1 MLAARL
7 IIIIVVIIIN
17 SVLIAMNDNFIM
29 ILLCHQQQINRKSKP
44 QNMQFFVIALALVG
58 FVAADVSHL
67 LLNQNAGYSYSA
79 SSSSSSLASAALPG
93 GDSSSYQPEDLI
105 PQHLKASHVGTV
117 SAEIVPGGD
126 SSSYQPVHL
135 IPQQLQTETEVIPG
149 GDSSSYQPAHL
160 IPQQL
165 QSEVGSAEVI
175 PGGDS
180 SSYQPAHLIPQQL
193 QSEAASAEVIP
204 GGDSSSYQPAQV
216 IEQQSFNLG
225 ADTQTP
231 EQFIPEADRIAH
243 AQYVQEQEQQ
253 QAQVVVPGGDSS
265 SYQPAHLIPQQLQT
279 ETEVIPGADSS
290 SYQPADLIPH
300 HLKASHGTYNIGA
313 DTQTPEKFIPEADR
327 VAHYAYTQ
335 SQTLTQSQPAV
346 PSQELQAAQVET
358 ASYNLGADTQTP
370 EQFIPEADRITHAN
384 YVEQEQSQSPV
395 VYQEPVSN
403 GIEEFNA
410 ETHVPVIIGADTITP
425 AHLLPKYS
433 AGASSSSSSSSSA
446 SSADTQY
453 GSNGGYIY

>member
-1 MLAARL
+1 
-7 IIIIVVIIIN
+7 
-17 SVLIAMNDNFIM
+17 
-29 ILLCHQQQINRKSKP
+29 Q
-44 QNMQFFVIALALVG
+44 QFFVIALALVG

-67 LLNQNAGYSYSA
+67 LLDQNAGYSYSA
-79 SSSSSSLASAALPG
+79 SSSSSSALPG

-105 PQHLKASHVGTV
+105 PQHLKASHVETV
-117 SAEIVPGGD
+117 SAEIV
-126 SSSYQPVHL
+126 
-135 IPQQLQTETEVIPG
+135 PG

-165 QSEVGSAEVI
+165 QSEVASAEVI

-193 QSEAASAEVIP
+193 QSEVASAEVIP

-253 QAQVVVPGGDSS
+253 QQAQVVVPGGDSS
-265 SYQPAHLIPQQLQT
+265 SYQPADLIPQ
-279 ETEVIPGADSS
+279 
-290 SYQPADLIPH
+290 
-300 HLKASHGTYNIGA
+300 HLKASHGSYNIGA
-313 DTQTPEKFIPEADR
+313 DTQTPEQFIPEADR
-327 VAHYAYTQ
+327 VAHYAYTK

-370 EQFIPEADRITHAN
+370 EQFIPEADRIAHAK

-410 ETHVPVIIGADTITP
+410 ETHVPVVIGADTITP

-433 AGASSSSSSSSSA
+433 AGASSSSSSSSA

>member
-1 MLAARL
+1 
-7 IIIIVVIIIN
+7 
-17 SVLIAMNDNFIM
+17 
-29 ILLCHQQQINRKSKP
+29 
-44 QNMQFFVIALALVG
+44 MQFFVIALALVG

-67 LLNQNAGYSYSA
+67 LLDQNAGYSYSA
-79 SSSSSSLASAALPG
+79 SSSSSSALPG

-105 PQHLKASHVGTV
+105 PQHLKASHVETA
-117 SAEIVPGGD
+117 SAEIV
-126 SSSYQPVHL
+126 
-135 IPQQLQTETEVIPG
+135 PG

-165 QSEVGSAEVI
+165 QSEVASAEVI

-193 QSEAASAEVIP
+193 QTETEIIPGGDSSSYQPAHLIPQQLQSEVASAEVIPGGDSSSYQPAHLIPQQLQTETEIIP

-231 EQFIPEADRIAH
+231 EQFIPEADRVAH
-243 AQYVQEQEQQ
+243 AQYVQEQEQQQ

-279 ETEVIPGADSS
+279 ETEVIPGGDSS
-290 SYQPADLIPH
+290 SYQPADLIPQ

-313 DTQTPEKFIPEADR
+313 DTQTPEQFIPEADR

-370 EQFIPEADRITHAN
+370 EQFIPEADRIAHAK

-410 ETHVPVIIGADTITP
+410 ETHVPVVIGADTITP

-433 AGASSSSSSSSSA
+433 AGASSSSSSSSA